1 MNFLNIVVN
10 KPTFYLEDYVWT
22 IYGVPGAGKTTT
34 ALDMVAKNYN
44 SGYET
49 ALLLAFDKGYKTM
62 KGVHAQPVNDWALFL
77 KQVDEIVK
85 NKDSLTYKVII
96 FDTISKAY
104 NMAEKYVLNEESK
117 RVRKRLTKMSD
128 VPYGGA
134 YTMLDDEIKGVVEK
148 LQNAG
153 FGIVFIDHDNHME
166 ETTREG
172 DKYTLITSSLSNRGR
187 RYIFGL
193 SDVIMFLDYSRHKD
207 DEGNLYSE
215 RKLHLG
221 NDNTLAETKNRFK
234 NMPATMPLDPQ
245 MFLDE
250 VRKSVEAE
258 YDDEEGTFEE
268 AQQERLESKEEEL
281 VETVADND
289 EGLSKDELIA
299 EIKSKMSG
307 LDKAKQKEVIG
318 DIKAE
323 FGSTKLT
330 EFEVD
335 QLEKVMDL
343 L

>member
-34 ALDMVAKNYN
+34 ALNLVAKNY
-44 SGYET
+44 GGGFET

-85 NKDSLTYKVII
+85 KKDELPYKVII

-104 NMAEKYVLNEESK
+104 DMAEKYVLNEESK

-134 YTMLDDEIKGVVEK
+134 YNMLDDEIQNVVEK
-148 LQNAG
+148 IQNAG
-153 FGIVFIDHDNHME
+153 FGIIFIDHDNHNE

-172 DKYTLITSSLSNRGR
+172 DKYTLITSSLSKRGR
-187 RYIFGL
+187 RYIFGM

-207 DEGNLYSE
+207 EEDNLYSE

-234 NMPATMPLDPQ
+234 NMPATMDLDVDL
-245 MFLDE
+245 FLDE
-250 VRKSVEAE
+250 IRKSVESE
-258 YDDEEGTFEE
+258 YDTDDDFEE
-268 AQQERLESKEEEL
+268 AQKERLEVKEEEAL
-281 VETVADND
+281 DVVVED
-289 EGLSKDELIA
+289 EDSLSKEDLVA

-307 LDKAKQKEVIG
+307 LKKPEQKEII
-318 DIKAE
+318 DSIKSE

-330 EFEVD
+330 EFDAE
-335 QLEKVMDL
+335 QLQRVLEMF
-343 L
+343 

>member
-34 ALDMVAKNYN
+34 ALNMVAMNYGG
-44 SGYET
+44 GYET

-62 KGVHAQPVNDWALFL
+62 KGVHAQPVNEWDLFL

-85 NKDSLTYKVII
+85 NKDSLPYKVII

-104 NMAEKYVLNEESK
+104 NMAEKYVLREESK

-134 YTMLDDEIKGVVEK
+134 YTMLDDEIKNVVEK

-258 YDDEEGTFEE
+258 YDTDDSYEE
-268 AQQERLESKEEEL
+268 AQQERLDSKETELTEVVEDVSDGRSHGEILEEIQVKMKSL
-281 VETVADND
+281 DAS
-289 EGLSKDELIA
+289 GKKDVIEK
-299 EIKSKMSG
+299 IKS
-307 LDKAKQKEVIG
+307 EYN
-318 DIKAE
+318 
-323 FGSTKLT
+323 STKLKDFSV
-330 EFEVD
+330 E
-335 QLEKVMDL
+335 QLEDVLSMF
-343 L
+343 